1 MLHVFTGTDDG
12 AVAEAALKHFNKI
25 KPEDGDDFANDIID
39 GNADNAEHAYEIS
52 SSTIQALQTLPFF
65 GGKKVVWLKRATF
78 MGSDRTGEAERA
90 KAGVEA
96 LLETLKQG
104 LTDDIDFVLSTTGI
118 DKRRAFYKWLKDN
131 AKIIEHNKLDTSQ
144 DGWEEQVAHMVTKRA
159 SELNLEFDPE
169 ALELFVMLAGEDTRQ
184 IKVEIEK
191 LDLYLG
197 KDRRKVELE
206 DIRAMVPLSRAGVV
220 FEIGRALQKRDG
232 VRALELI
239 DQQLSRNES
248 AIGILRASI
257 IPTVRNLFMARAV
270 MENVN
275 APVHNYRSF
284 ESALNNL
291 PELEKAWLPQKKAGG
306 VNVYPLF
313 LSARDAKAFPLAAL
327 KKAMESC
334 LDADRSLVTTGLDH
348 RMILHRL
355 VVELISSAKR
365 RK

>member
-39 GNADNAEHAYEIS
+39 GNADNAEHAFEIS
-52 SSTIQALQTLPFF
+52 AQTIQALQTLPFF

-78 MGSDRTGEAERA
+78 MGSDRTSEAERA

-96 LLETLKQG
+96 LLEVLQSG
-104 LTDDIDFVLSTTGI
+104 IGDEVDFVLSTTGL
-118 DKRRAFYKWLKDN
+118 DKRRSFYKWLKDN
-131 AKIIEHNKLDTSQ
+131 AKITEFNKLDTSKE
-144 DGWEEQVAHMVTKRA
+144 GWEEEVAMMVNKRA
-159 SELNLEFDPE
+159 QQLGLSFTED
-169 ALELFVMLAGEDTRQ
+169 AMELFVMLAGEDTRQ
-184 IKVEIEK
+184 IKVELEK

-197 KDRRKVELE
+197 TERRTVELD

-220 FEIGRALQKRDG
+220 FEIGRALQQRDG
-232 VRALELI
+232 IRALELI

-270 MENVN
+270 LESTK
-275 APVHNYRSF
+275 APAHNYRSF

-291 PELEKAWLPQKKAGG
+291 PEMERAWLPQKKAGG

-313 LSARDAKAFPLAAL
+313 LAARDSKAFPLPAL

-365 RK
+365 